1 MPETLVHPLELSD
14 RELDLVAAGQGV
26 NVGGIQVNVNDVLSH
41 NDVDVRVPVDIR
53 DVNVGVA
60 AAVALLG
67 GAGAVVGQV

>member
-1 MPETLVHPLELSD
+1 MTDTLVELSD
-14 RELDLVAAGQGV
+14 GELDFVAGGQGV

-41 NDVDVRVPVDIR
+41 NDVDVRVPVDVR

>member
-1 MPETLVHPLELSD
+1 MTDTLIELSD
-14 RELDLVAAGQGV
+14 GELDFVAGGQGV

-41 NDVDVRVPVDIR
+41 NQVDVDVR